1 MVKYTHMQGTA
12 VAWAQAHRCVNYSGS
27 NVNYVVLMQ
36 RRTGKRLIIIAA
48 TVGIVLVIAVVGA
61 VVLGNTAEE
70 SLQPV
75 QGTKDRLPQT
85 VRLHAEDVTH
95 MRATLVRC
103 GGITA
108 TQRECFVTFTNGRKG
123 VALVTLTPSS
133 VAIDSFRM
141 GSPGGG

>member
-1 MVKYTHMQGTA
+1 
-12 VAWAQAHRCVNYSGS
+12 
-27 NVNYVVLMQ
+27 MQ

-48 TVGIVLVIAVVGA
+48 AVGIVLVIAVVGA
-61 VVLGNTAEE
+61 VVLGNTAQE
-70 SLQPV
+70 SLQPAV

-95 MRATLVRC
+95 MRATIVRC